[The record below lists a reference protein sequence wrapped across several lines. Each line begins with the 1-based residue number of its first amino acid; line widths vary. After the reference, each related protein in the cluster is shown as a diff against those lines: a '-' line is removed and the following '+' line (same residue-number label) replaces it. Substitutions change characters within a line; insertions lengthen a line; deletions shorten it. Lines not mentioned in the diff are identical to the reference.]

1 MVIILAL
8 YYCFLAMNYYNKN
21 HLSIKEDGEIY
32 QDNLG
37 LLNVFLKMYIINS
50 LPSLL
55 ISYRVPRRSTA
66 SHPYLLVNSRTPSCL
81 YR

>member
-1 MVIILAL
+1 L
-8 YYCFLAMNYYNKN
+8 FSNNYYNKN
-21 HLSIKEDGEIY
+21 NVSIKEDGGIY

-55 ISYRVPRRSTA
+55 ISYRVLRRSTA
-66 SHPYLLVNSRTPSCL
+66 SHPYLLVNLRTPSCL
-81 YR
+81 YRWWRHCSI